1 MGPRLRRFRRQGG
14 PDQIGDVRGG
24 TRVRPSRTDPK
35 PHHRRNQQS
44 SDRVFRIRVNPC
56 AGAPTR
62 PKRREMVD
70 KDNSGAVFG
79 HLNREISRKIPQQ
92 MPRGRYHLTQRFR
105 VCSPGGIEF
114 SANVPIATGVACDR
128 NPIHTQI
135 FRGQMSLNIKGV
147 DVLPEHLEKS
157 IALRGIITSL
167 G

>member
-1 MGPRLRRFRRQGG
+1 
-14 PDQIGDVRGG
+14 
-24 TRVRPSRTDPK
+24 
-35 PHHRRNQQS
+35 
-44 SDRVFRIRVNPC
+44 
-56 AGAPTR
+56 
-62 PKRREMVD
+62 
-70 KDNSGAVFG
+70 
-79 HLNREISRKIPQQ
+79 

-114 SANVPIATGVACDR
+114 FSNVPIATGVACDR